1 MDFGHFYSND
11 RVHYLI
17 YFNSFV
23 SKTANI
29 DIHSVETNISGYN
42 SYDYEIFTMEL
53 VSIRNTIKYILT

>member
-42 SYDYEIFTMEL
+42 SYDYEIL
-53 VSIRNTIKYILT
+53 PWN